1 VPPIIFVI
9 SIYIVYRSSSFKTFA
24 MRRILVKLRGLP
36 DRIEIEGLAKD
47 LFEFDSRAVSD
58 RSILPSRSENLRA
71 PSSLLQVFLH
81 TLSMPWGAC
90 HLQNAV
96 LATVAADN
104 GPSWSSSKPTTVD
117 R

>member
-1 VPPIIFVI
+1 MKQVTPRDPLTVFP
-9 SIYIVYRSSSFKTFA
+9 RDHCA
-24 MRRILVKLRGLP
+24 MMDLP
-36 DRIEIEGLAKD
+36 EG
-47 LFEFDSRAVSD
+47 FD
-58 RSILPSRSENLRA
+58 
-71 PSSLLQVFLH
+71 LH
-81 TLSMPWGAC
+81 TLSMLLGPC